1 MTDWLLGIALLVAA
15 SVPQGPPPPQI
26 GLIKLASPS
35 LDSLAQESSEG
46 TLSSLVARRY
56 VALQG
61 SALKPEDFTPCLTEG
76 SRTVRCIEQVLESRG
91 ARPGEIVLLVE
102 PADDGF
108 RWTCVGA
115 PKRAFN
121 SEHQIFQN
129 IHHLPS
135 DHGQSAVFSRASACL
150 TYAGLQSGW

>member
-1 MTDWLLGIALLVAA
+1 VTDWLLGIALLVAA

-61 SALKPEDFTPCLTEG
+61 SAQKPEEFTPCLTEG

-115 PKRAFN
+115 PRRAFN
-121 SEHQIFQN
+121 SEHQIFQRRD
-129 IHHLPS
+129 HLPS
-135 DHGQSAVFSRASACL
+135 NDSQNAAFRRASACL

>member
-1 MTDWLLGIALLVAA
+1 MAGWVLIITLLVAT

-35 LDSLAQESSEG
+35 LDPLAQESSEG
-46 TLSSLVARRY
+46 TLSSIVARRY

-61 SALKPEDFTPCLTEG
+61 SVLQPEDFTPCLTEG
-76 SRTVRCIEQVLESRG
+76 SRTVRCIEQVLESRD
-91 ARPGEIVLLVE
+91 ALPGEIVLLVE

-115 PKRAFN
+115 PRRAFN
-121 SEHQIFQN
+121 SEHQIFQRRD
-129 IHHLPS
+129 HFPS
-135 DHGQSAVFSRASACL
+135 DDSQNAAFRRASACL